1 MILFT
6 GGAIPACIAGSI
18 PTCLAA
24 GLQGVTGPGGCA
36 WSQGRVCSWGGAW
49 SWGGLLLGGA
59 WSRGVPGLRGAWSQG
74 VPGGDPPGAATAADG
89 THPTGMHSCF
99 FYKIQLEISVQSTTI
114 GYSKPFPFLQL
125 SLSLLKT

>member
-1 MILFT
+1 MPGPR
-6 GGAIPACIAGSI
+6 GGSAPG
-18 PTCLAA
+18 
-24 GLQGVTGPGGCA
+24 GVPGPGG
-36 WSQGRVCSWGGAW
+36 VCSWGVPGP
-49 SWGGLLLGGA
+49 G
-59 WSRGVPGLRGAWSQG
+59 GVPGLRGAWSQG
-74 VPGGDPPGAATAADG
+74 VPGGEPPGAATAADG